1 MTLFPDLPVRAD
13 ARVPAE
19 ARLPAVV
26 PPREEDEEALAR
38 AERAAA
44 RAAEDRARADALL
57 EGLNPQQREAVLH
70 SGSPLLIVA
79 GAGSGKTRVLTH
91 RIAHKLATRQ
101 VRPGEVL
108 AITFTNKAAGEMRER
123 VEQLVGPA
131 ARAMWVSTFHSAC
144 VRILRREHATL
155 GLRSS
160 FSIYDAADSQRLL
173 TLVVRELD
181 LDPKKFPV
189 KGLAHRIS
197 NLKDE
202 LVDHETYGRPRARR
216 TSSTRCCPRS
226 TRATRSGCGRRT
238 RWTSTTSS

>member
-1 MTLFPDLPVRAD
+1 MDTLFPSLPTVVPHD
-13 ARVPAE
+13 A
-19 ARLPAVV
+19 ARLRAVV
-26 PPREEDEEALAR
+26 PPRADAAPPDQGQTADE
-38 AERAAA
+38 
-44 RAAEDRARADALL
+44 RADALI

-70 SGSPLLIVA
+70 TGVPLLIVA

-101 VRPGEVL
+101 ARAGEVL

-123 VEQLVGPA
+123 VETLVGPA

-144 VRILRREHATL
+144 VRILRREHETL

-173 TLVVRELD
+173 TLVGRELD

-202 LVDHETYGRPRARR
+202 LVDPEAYSRKPRAPRPAR
-216 TSSTRCCPRS
+216 PTSSTRCCRPS
-226 TRATRSGCGRRT
+226 TPATSSGCGRRT
-238 RWTSTTSS
+238 PWTSTT